1 MVCGVVDGWPVLLA
15 GMAKAAGVVG
25 PAAFGALGLRL
36 GVIGL
41 FVVALVVVRVGRFRL
56 WLCR

>member
-36 GVIGL
+36 GL
-41 FVVALVVVRVGRFRL
+41 LVYSL
-56 WLCR
+56 WH